1 MYMEFRKMVITL
13 YAKQKIY
20 FLYQNVSQPQTENNP
35 NVHEQGN
42 RLQKVLCLYRGYTTT
57 Q

>member
-1 MYMEFRKMVITL
+1 MQNRKYISYT
-13 YAKQKIY
+13 KI
-20 FLYQNVSQPQTENNP
+20 SQPQTENNP
-35 NVHEQGN
+35 NVHEQVN